1 MVFTQKIKRIIAKVS
16 LCTGAIVLQFSA
28 FFTPER
34 VIGFPFN
41 FLSYSGK
48 SDTYTF
54 FWSRFSYSF
63 VFWAFIIFI
72 FLRIMQ
78 QLLSD
83 NDAYPPVNN
92 LE

>member
-1 MVFTQKIKRIIAKVS
+1 MIFTQKIKRIIAKVS
-16 LCTGAIVLQFSA
+16 LYTVAIILQFSA

-34 VIGFPFN
+34 IIGFPFN

-63 VFWAFIIFI
+63 AFWAFLIFI
-72 FLRIMQ
+72 FLTIMQ
-78 QLLSD
+78 QLFCEH
-83 NDAYPPVNN
+83 DA
-92 LE
+92 